1 MNENEVVR
9 QKNDLVINVDSF
21 LLSCQTYE
29 EKVKHDSLE
38 IFVVTK
44 GALDI
49 YDNNSKYTIKENE
62 LYIVNVLN
70 EHSVIANQECE
81 ITQGYNILINKR
93 FLEETIVDID
103 TIEFNQPNKQVND
116 IVYRSLLEVITH
128 YHQNDAYLSVYIK
141 GMICIILY
149 IFLDGLSKRKENKQ
163 KKCKKK
169 ILDII
174 NYIEQHYKEDISF
187 DEVALLH
194 KMSPGHFYKI
204 FKIQLGTTPKEFLT
218 NCRLTHIAM
227 DLINTDNKII
237 DIAFEHGFTNVKSFY
252 TLFKREYGMQPK
264 EYRNSRK
271 NIL

>member
-29 EKVKHDSLE
+29 EKVNHDSLE
-38 IFVVTK
+38 IFIVTK

-49 YDNNSKYTIKENE
+49 YDNNSKYTVKENE

-116 IVYRSLLEVITH
+116 IVYRSLL
-128 YHQNDAYLSVYIK
+128 
-141 GMICIILY
+141 
-149 IFLDGLSKRKENKQ
+149 
-163 KKCKKK
+163 
-169 ILDII
+169 
-174 NYIEQHYKEDISF
+174 
-187 DEVALLH
+187 
-194 KMSPGHFYKI
+194 
-204 FKIQLGTTPKEFLT
+204 
-218 NCRLTHIAM
+218 
-227 DLINTDNKII
+227 
-237 DIAFEHGFTNVKSFY
+237 
-252 TLFKREYGMQPK
+252 
-264 EYRNSRK
+264 
-271 NIL
+271 